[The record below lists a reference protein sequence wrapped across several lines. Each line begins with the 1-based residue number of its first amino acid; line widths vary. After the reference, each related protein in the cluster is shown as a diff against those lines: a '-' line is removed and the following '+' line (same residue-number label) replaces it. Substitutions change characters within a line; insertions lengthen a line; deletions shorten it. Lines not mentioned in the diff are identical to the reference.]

1 MKRWQIWF
9 GILISAIFLYLVLRK
24 IDYEQLWLV
33 LKAANYWW
41 LIPGVAV
48 YFVALWV
55 RSWRWHYLLRPLKA
69 IPTRTMFP
77 IVTMG
82 YAFNNIFPAR
92 AGEVLRAIVLK
103 HEEDVPISASLA
115 TIIIERVFDGIV
127 MLAFVFVNLSELT
140 RLTSVSIDIG
150 RIKFGIQ
157 EVAIWGSIA
166 FFGVLAIFLVA
177 AMFPTSTDRLV
188 SWLVGHFVPVRIRE
202 KTLGISRRFLDG
214 LESLR
219 SPLDVLMVFL
229 TSVLIWLLETVK
241 YWFVMHAFR
250 FSVSFFAL
258 MLMNGV
264 VNLATTIPSAP
275 GYLGTF
281 DLPGIAVL
289 QAYNIPREVAASY
302 TFVLHFA
309 LWFPVTALG
318 IYYMV
323 REGVNWTEAIKA
335 KNEPRLEEDVHK
347 T

>member
-1 MKRWQIWF
+1 MKRWQIWL

-24 IDYEQLWLV
+24 IDYTLLWQV
-33 LKAANYWW
+33 LKSANYWW

-55 RSWRWHYLLRPLKA
+55 RSWRWHYLLRPLKP

-92 AGEVLRAIVLK
+92 AGEILRAIVLK
-103 HEEDVPISASLA
+103 HEENVPISASLA

-150 RIKFGIQ
+150 NFKFGIQ

-166 FFGVLAIFLVA
+166 FFGVLFIFLVA
-177 AMFPTSTDRLV
+177 AMFPVSTDRLLT
-188 SWLVGHFVPVRIRE
+188 WLVTHFLPIRLRE

-219 SPLDVLMVFL
+219 SPLDVLMVFV
-229 TSVLIWLLETVK
+229 TSVIIWLLETVK
-241 YWFVMHAFR
+241 YWFVMHAFS

-289 QAYNIPREVAASY
+289 QAYNITREVAASY

-323 REGVNWTEAIKA
+323 REGINWKDVTKSKA
-335 KNEPRLEEDVHK
+335 QPTLDEGIQNK
-347 T
+347 